1 MNIQSNYTK
10 FNPNFNA
17 RIKMR
22 PAKIEAIQK
31 AVAATA
37 TTVSGA
43 ASVVAG
49 VDSFNL
55 TVPASDDNSI
65 LLLDSMPEEKLD
77 STRHWL
83 KSQEVEGGYPTQSSA
98 TPSALISS
106 GASVASKGFTSYN
119 GKNIEQATESVLSE
133 PMMQRAYTFMT
144 VGLIG
149 SNFGLEELTKE
160 YIEGEF
166 MTTAGSFATTGVA
179 GAGMSSTGASLW
191 TMNEPMPKDDEIGEF
206 YRLS

>member
-43 ASVVAG
+43 ASVIAG

-83 KSQEVEGGYPTQSSA
+83 KSQEVEITKTKKQ
-98 TPSALISS
+98 
-106 GASVASKGFTSYN
+106 
-119 GKNIEQATESVLSE
+119 
-133 PMMQRAYTFMT
+133 
-144 VGLIG
+144 
-149 SNFGLEELTKE
+149 EEVKE
-160 YIEGEF
+160 NKVEEK
-166 MTTAGSFATTGVA
+166 
-179 GAGMSSTGASLW
+179 
-191 TMNEPMPKDDEIGEF
+191 E
-206 YRLS
+206 